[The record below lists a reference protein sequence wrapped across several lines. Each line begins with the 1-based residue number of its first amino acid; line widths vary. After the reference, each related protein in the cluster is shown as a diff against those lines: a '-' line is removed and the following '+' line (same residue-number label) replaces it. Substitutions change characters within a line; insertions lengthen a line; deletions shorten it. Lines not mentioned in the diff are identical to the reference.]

1 MRGCER
7 RSDRGFVTAEAAVVL
22 PVLVM
27 FAMALVCGL
36 LAVAAQIQCVD
47 AARTGARA
55 AARQDPPDAVVRLT
69 REAAPPG
76 AEVTVSR
83 EAEHVRVTVVAEP
96 PVLRG
101 LSFAVREEAV
111 ASVEEAVGT

>member
-1 MRGCER
+1 
-7 RSDRGFVTAEAAVVL
+7 VK
-22 PVLVM
+22 
-27 FAMALVCGL
+27 
-36 LAVAAQIQCVD
+36 
-47 AARTGARA
+47 
-55 AARQDPPDAVVRLT
+55 LT

-76 AEVTVSR
+76 AKVTVSR
-83 EAEHVRVTVVAEP
+83 DAEHVRVTVVAEP